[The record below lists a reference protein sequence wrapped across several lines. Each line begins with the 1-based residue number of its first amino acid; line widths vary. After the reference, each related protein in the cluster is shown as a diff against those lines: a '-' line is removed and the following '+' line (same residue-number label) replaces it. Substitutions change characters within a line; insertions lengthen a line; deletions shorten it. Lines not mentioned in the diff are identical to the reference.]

1 MSKVYYTVLVLFIS
15 LHAFAQPSPKT
26 LTLEKGEQWYGAAVS
41 SGTSM
46 PFKDGTTFELNNDNH
61 GNQCQP
67 LLLSSTGRYIWSN
80 DPFKFTINGTELTIS
95 NNHSEI
101 IVGKAGNSLGDAYR
115 EACKKFFAATGQAP
129 DPILW
134 QKPQYNT
141 WIELVYN
148 QNQVDIL
155 KYAQGII
162 DNGFPPGVLMI
173 DDNWADY
180 YGKFSFRKDR
190 FPDAKAMIAQLHKMG
205 FKVMVW
211 VCPFVSPDVVEF
223 RDLMAKKL
231 VAMDNEGDANM
242 PWDKAKKPLIVNWW
256 NGYSAQVDFT
266 NPDAV
271 AWYKKQLDYMVTEY
285 GVDGFKLDAGDM
297 QFYPPNLLS
306 FKKVTPNEQSELWG
320 QFGLLYPLNEYRAM
334 WKRGGQPLAERLG
347 DKHHDWHDVGRLIP
361 DVTAAGLIGYP
372 FACPDMIGGGD
383 YLSFIDNPAL
393 DQDLIVRSAQVHA
406 LMPMM
411 QFSLAPWRVLD
422 KPHMDAI
429 KAAVATRMKYTPY
442 IDELFKHAAQTA
454 EPIARRMEYVFP
466 HQGFEKTIDQF
477 MLGDKYLVAPI
488 VKKAPSRS
496 VMLPKGTWK
505 GDDGKTYKGGKS
517 IQIEVALN
525 RIPVF
530 ERVK

>member
-1 MSKVYYTVLVLFIS
+1 MRIYLLLVLLFLS
-15 LHAFAQPSPKT
+15 VNLSAQQT
-26 LTLEKGEQWYGAAVS
+26 ITIQKGEQWFGAAVTL
-41 SGTSM
+41 GTSM
-46 PFKDGTTFELNNDNH
+46 PFKNGYSVELNGDNH

-67 LLLSSTGRYIWSN
+67 LILSTTGRYIWS
-80 DPFKFTINGTELTIS
+80 DGPFKFTISGTQLIVS
-95 NNHSEI
+95 NNKMPI
-101 IVGKAGNSLGDAYR
+101 TVGQAGNSLGDAYR
-115 EACKKFFAATGQAP
+115 EASSKFFAASGKMP

-148 QNQVDIL
+148 QNQQDIL
-155 KYAQGII
+155 KYAKAII

-190 FPDAKAMIAQLHKMG
+190 FPDAKQMITELHQMG

-211 VCPFVSPDVVEF
+211 VCPFISPDVVEF
-223 RDLMAKKL
+223 RDLLAKKL
-231 VAMDNEGDANM
+231 VAMDNGGDTSLT
-242 PWDKAKKPLIVNWW
+242 WEKAQKPLLVNWW
-256 NGYSAQVDFT
+256 NGYSAQIDLT
-266 NPDAV
+266 NPDGV
-271 AWYKKQLDYMVTEY
+271 SWYKQQLDYMVNEY

-297 QFYPPNLLS
+297 EYYPSSLLS
-306 FKKVTPNEQSELWG
+306 FKKVSANQQSELWG

-334 WKRGGQPLAERLG
+334 WKRGGQPLAERLR
-347 DKHHDWHDVGRLIP
+347 DKNHSWEDIKHLMP
-361 DVTAAGLIGYP
+361 DLTAAGLIGYP

-383 YLSFIDNPAL
+383 FGSFINNPNL

-422 KPHMDAI
+422 KSHMDAV
-429 KAAVATRMKYTPY
+429 KQAVGIRMQHTPY
-442 IDELFKHAAQTA
+442 IDELFKRAATSG

-466 HQGFEKTIDQF
+466 HQGMERVMDQF
-477 MLGDKYLVAPI
+477 MLGDKYLVAP
-488 VKKAPSRS
+488 VVEKAFARK
-496 VMLPKGTWK
+496 VILPKGTWK
-505 GDDGKTYKGGKS
+505 GDDGKLIKGGQT
-517 IQIEVALN
+517 IQIDVPLN
-525 RIPVF
+525 RIPVY